1 MLEDFSTWGFGS
13 SIPSTARSQR
23 DLRWICLR
31 TKVASDLPVSPCHP
45 EGLWLPFW
53 VTELAGLI
61 RSSPEERT
69 DPSTQTLDLW
79 SGRNS
84 RGHVGPF
91 YAAHSINDSLTHL
104 VVVKWGVVLTFKKK
118 NTLTFKSPSSSLFS
132 LCSFLNIAEFTTYI
146 WFCALFFFHLST
158 S

>member
-1 MLEDFSTWGFGS
+1 MGS
-13 SIPSTARSQR
+13 GVNRQPVVAPNPAAGTCAPPLHLAGLLLRHWARAGGWAR
-23 DLRWICLR
+23 ARRMGI
-31 TKVASDLPVSPCHP
+31 LPVSPCHP

-91 YAAHSINDSLTHL
+91 YEAHSINDSLTHL

-146 WFCALFFFHLST
+146 
-158 S
+158 